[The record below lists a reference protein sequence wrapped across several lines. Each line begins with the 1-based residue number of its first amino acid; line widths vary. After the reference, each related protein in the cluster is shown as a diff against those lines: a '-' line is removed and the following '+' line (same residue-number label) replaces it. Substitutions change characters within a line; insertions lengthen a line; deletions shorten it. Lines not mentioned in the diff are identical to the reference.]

1 MEKSAST
8 LQEITLLMCGTI
20 IFVLLFVTILNV
32 LKQTSIFRGATAV
45 VIAICVSLLS
55 VIGLSQFFVITE
67 VSCETEVNCHSFNFD
82 LDFILLPYV
91 ALALSVLLILLFRFM
106 RRIFRNNKTK
116 HSRKEISRRM
126 R

>member
-8 LQEITLLMCGTI
+8 LQEFTLLMSGTI

-45 VIAICVSLLS
+45 VVAICVSLLS

-67 VSCETEVNCHSFNFD
+67 VSCETELNRHRFNFD

-106 RRIFRNNKTK
+106 RMIFRNNKTK
-116 HSRKEISRRM
+116 HSRKEISHRM